1 MKLKRCLS
9 LVVACLMATLMAI
22 PAFAS
27 GVEPYYVGDGTVS
40 AHIFRG
46 SGRYSIT
53 ATAGSD
59 AERVEVSGTLY
70 EDGWLWDTNVGS
82 CSNSASGS
90 ACTASGNYS
99 FESGE
104 KLSAGIFGNFL
115 LRQRNQR
122 NGNGVDYR
130 VIQYSLHPEKFELL

>member
-59 AERVEVSGTLY
+59 TERVEVSGTLY
-70 EDGWLWDTNVGS
+70 EDGWLWDTKVGS
-82 CSNSASGS
+82 CYNSASGS

-99 FESGE
+99 FESSNNYRLE
-104 KLSAGIFGNFL
+104 YSATFYYN
-115 LRQRNQR
+115 
-122 NGNGVDYR
+122 NGASETVTGS
-130 VIQYSLHPEKFELL
+130 ITG

>member
-1 MKLKRCLS
+1 MKLKRWLSVVVVCL
-9 LVVACLMATLMAI
+9 ATLFMAV

-27 GVEPYYVGDGTVS
+27 GIEPYYVGDGTIS
-40 AHIFRG
+40 ARIIRG

-59 AERVEVSGTLY
+59 TERVEVSGTLY

-99 FESGE
+99 FESGKNYRLE
-104 KLSAGIFGNFL
+104 YSATFYYN
-115 LRQRNQR
+115 
-122 NGNGVDYR
+122 NGASETVTGS
-130 VIQYSLHPEKFELL
+130 ITG